1 MTMLQALASR
11 PDACPS
17 PITHKVTTWPGLQRF
32 GLIGLMMA
40 LSLLGACSTT
50 KPNSPL
56 AAKESAGAQRA
67 AAPTSPVPQPRPP
80 ACKDDISPADHVVL
94 SGIAQ
99 SIHDDKAH
107 AALAQLDALRLQAP
121 KAQLLR
127 ADAFRRVSRQE
138 DARRLYQSLLGTC
151 LSGQAHHG
159 LGLLL
164 ASLRENN
171 ASLSHLQAA
180 RELMPTDAQVR
191 NDLGFALL
199 LRRDFSAARFE
210 FMTAIELA
218 PDLPKPRHNLY
229 MLAALQNEDG
239 VRQTLARQWGFDA
252 STEARLQDSAKQL
265 PRIAD
270 LEPAK
275 AGAPA
280 P

>member
-1 MTMLQALASR
+1 MTMPSELASSHAACSAPSTRKPMQR
-11 PDACPS
+11 PGP
-17 PITHKVTTWPGLQRF
+17 HRL
-32 GLIGLMMA
+32 GLIGSVVILCL
-40 LSLLGACSTT
+40 LSACSATQ
-50 KPNSPL
+50 PNSPL
-56 AAKESAGAQRA
+56 VANGGAGTQRA
-67 AAPTSPVPQPRPP
+67 APASAAPLPRSP
-80 ACKDDISPADHVVL
+80 ACKDDIGPADNVAL

-99 SIHDDKAH
+99 SIREDKAH

-127 ADAFRRVSRQE
+127 ADAFRRVNRHE
-138 DARRLYQSLLGTC
+138 DARRLYQTLLGTC

-164 ASLRENN
+164 ASLREDT
-171 ASLSHLQAA
+171 ASLGHLQAA

-191 NDLGFALL
+191 NDLGFAML
-199 LRRDFSAARFE
+199 LRRDFGAAKFE

-218 PDLPKPRHNLY
+218 PDLPRPRHNLY

-239 VRQTLARQWGFDA
+239 VRQALARQWGFDA
-252 STEARLQDSAKQL
+252 STEARLQDSARQL
-265 PRIAD
+265 PRIAP

>member
-1 MTMLQALASR
+1 MTMLPASARNAYQA
-11 PDACPS
+11 PS
-17 PITHKVTTWPGLQRF
+17 IRKLTMRAREHRL
-32 GLIGLMMA
+32 GLIGSVMV
-40 LSLLGACSTT
+40 LSLLSACSTT
-50 KPNSPL
+50 KPSRPL
-56 AAKESAGAQRA
+56 VANEEAGAQRA
-67 AAPTSPVPQPRPP
+67 TFTSATPQPRPP
-80 ACKDDISPADHVVL
+80 ACKDDISPADNVVL

-99 SIHDDKAH
+99 AVRDDKAH

-127 ADAFRRVSRQE
+127 ADAFRRVNRQE

-159 LGLLL
+159 MGLLL
-164 ASLRENN
+164 ATLREDT
-171 ASLSHLQAA
+171 ASLGHLQAA

-218 PDLPKPRHNLY
+218 PDQPKPRHNLY

-239 VRQTLARQWGFDA
+239 VKQTLARQWGFDA
-252 STEARLQDSAKQL
+252 NTEAHLQDSARQL
-265 PRIAD
+265 LRIAP
-270 LEPAK
+270 LEPTK
-275 AGAPA
+275 AGASA

>member
-1 MTMLQALASR
+1 MTMPTALASNPNTLTVVSNPPR
-11 PDACPS
+11 
-17 PITHKVTTWPGLQRF
+17 THWPCVHRLGR
-32 GLIGLMMA
+32 IGSVVA
-40 LSLLGACSTT
+40 LSLLSACSTT
-50 KPNSPL
+50 KPGTAT
-56 AAKESAGAQRA
+56 AATEEAGTRLGTPSMASAQA
-67 AAPTSPVPQPRPP
+67 RPA
-80 ACKDDISPADHVVL
+80 ACKDDISPADHVAL

-99 SIHDDKAH
+99 SIRDDKAH

-127 ADAFRRVSRQE
+127 ADAFRRVNRHE
-138 DARRLYQSLLGTC
+138 DARRLYNTLIGTC
-151 LSGQAHHG
+151 LSGHAHHG

-164 ASLRENN
+164 ASLHEDT
-171 ASLSHLQAA
+171 ASLGHLQAA

-199 LRRDFSAARFE
+199 MRRDFSAARFE

-218 PDLPKPRHNLY
+218 PDLPKARHNLY

-252 STEARLQDSAKQL
+252 STEARLQDSARQL
-265 PRIAD
+265 PRIAP